1 MTNGLGTITNTDHQ
15 TPFDSGVVDKFGN
28 VLADE
33 AAVMTISIE
42 DIPAALV
49 DIHTKLAEKL
59 GGQPYLPPELTCRQN
74 GNWCVT
80 LWSGKSNILHSIDC
94 DRPTEAIQK
103 ALDSIAGMVSK
114 EEQRVI
120 DWQKD
125 VAKVID
131 DGHDLNLPDSVMAPL
146 RASSQAMT
154 ENLLTVAK

>member
-1 MTNGLGTITNTDHQ
+1 
-15 TPFDSGVVDKFGN
+15 
-28 VLADE
+28 
-33 AAVMTISIE
+33 MTIEIQ

-49 DIHTKLAEKL
+49 DIHTKLVDKL
-59 GGQPYLPPELTCRQN
+59 GGQPNIPPSMRVGQS
-74 GNWCVT
+74 GNWAIMLYKPASYDPISDINAKSPTDAIKAT
-80 LWSGKSNILHSIDC
+80 LDF
-94 DRPTEAIQK
+94 
-103 ALDSIAGMVSK
+103 IAGMVSK

-131 DGHDLNLPDSVMAPL
+131 EGHDLNLPDNVLAPL

>member
-1 MTNGLGTITNTDHQ
+1 
-15 TPFDSGVVDKFGN
+15 
-28 VLADE
+28 
-33 AAVMTISIE
+33 MTIKIQ

-49 DIHTKLAEKL
+49 DIHTKLVDKL
-59 GGQPYLPPELTCRQN
+59 GGQPYIAPQITCNQR
-74 GNWCVT
+74 GNWMVT
-80 LWSGKSNILHSIDC
+80 LWNTESKIINQPEGGN
-94 DRPTEAIQK
+94 PTEAIK
-103 ALDSIAGMVSK
+103 ATLDFIAGMVSK

-131 DGHDLNLPDSVMAPL
+131 EGHDLNLPDNVMAPL

>member
-1 MTNGLGTITNTDHQ
+1 
-15 TPFDSGVVDKFGN
+15 
-28 VLADE
+28 
-33 AAVMTISIE
+33 MTIEIQ

-49 DIHTKLAEKL
+49 DIHTKLVDKL
-59 GGQPYLPPELTCRQN
+59 GGQPYIAPSIKCEQS
-74 GNWCVT
+74 GEWAVV
-80 LWSGKSNILHSIDC
+80 LWKASCNVLKQPIGDS
-94 DRPTEAIQK
+94 PTEAIK
-103 ALDSIAGMVSK
+103 ATLDFIAGMVSK

-131 DGHDLNLPDSVMAPL
+131 DGYDLNFPENVLRGL

>member
-1 MTNGLGTITNTDHQ
+1 
-15 TPFDSGVVDKFGN
+15 
-28 VLADE
+28 
-33 AAVMTISIE
+33 MTIEIE

-49 DIHTKLAEKL
+49 DIHTKLVEKL
-59 GGQPYLPPELTCRQN
+59 GGQPYIAPSMECDQSGEWAVVLFKTTCTVLKQP
-74 GNWCVT
+74 T
-80 LWSGKSNILHSIDC
+80 GKN
-94 DRPTEAIQK
+94 PTDAINA
-103 ALDSIAGMVSK
+103 ALAFINDMVSK

-131 DGHDLNLPDSVMAPL
+131 DGHDMNLPDNVMAPL

>member
-1 MTNGLGTITNTDHQ
+1 
-15 TPFDSGVVDKFGN
+15 
-28 VLADE
+28 
-33 AAVMTISIE
+33 MTIEIK

-49 DIHTKLAEKL
+49 DIHTKLVEKL
-59 GGQPYLPPELTCRQN
+59 GGQPYLAPELRCAQ
-74 GNWCVT
+74 
-80 LWSGKSNILHSIDC
+80 SGKWTISLWFTNS
-94 DRPTEAIQK
+94 RFASQQKGNNPTDTIKA
-103 ALDSIAGMVSK
+103 ALDFIAGMVSK

-131 DGHDLNLPDSVMAPL
+131 EGHDLNLPDNVMAPL

>member
-1 MTNGLGTITNTDHQ
+1 
-15 TPFDSGVVDKFGN
+15 
-28 VLADE
+28 
-33 AAVMTISIE
+33 MTIEIK

-49 DIHTKLAEKL
+49 DIHTKLVEKL
-59 GGQPYLPPELTCRQN
+59 GGQPWTDTSIHCESS
-74 GNWCVT
+74 GNWVIY
-80 LWSGKSNILHSIDC
+80 LHPVNIQCKDLERLSSDN
-94 DRPTEAIQK
+94 PTDTIKA
-103 ALDSIAGMVSK
+103 ALDFIAGMVSK

-131 DGHDLNLPDSVMAPL
+131 EGHDLNLPDNVMAPL

>member
-1 MTNGLGTITNTDHQ
+1 
-15 TPFDSGVVDKFGN
+15 
-28 VLADE
+28 
-33 AAVMTISIE
+33 MTIEIK

-49 DIHTKLAEKL
+49 DIHTNLVEKL
-59 GGQPYLPPELTCRQN
+59 GGQPCMGPDMQCDQ
-74 GNWCVT
+74 
-80 LWSGKSNILHSIDC
+80 SGKWTVSLWDASCEIINLAIGDN
-94 DRPTEAIQK
+94 PTDAIK
-103 ALDSIAGMVSK
+103 AALAFIAGMVSK

-131 DGHDLNLPDSVMAPL
+131 DGHDLNLPDNVMAPL

>member
-1 MTNGLGTITNTDHQ
+1 MTIETNTPNMIGV
-15 TPFDSGVVDKFGN
+15 TEFDDDGAMTMLGDVG
-28 VLADE
+28 
-33 AAVMTISIE
+33 VMTIAIE

-49 DIHTKLAEKL
+49 DIHTKLADKL
-59 GGQPYLPPELTCRQN
+59 GGQPYMAPYMKCDQSGQWSVVLWNASCDVLKQPIGDSPTDAIKA
-74 GNWCVT
+74 T
-80 LWSGKSNILHSIDC
+80 LDF
-94 DRPTEAIQK
+94 
-103 ALDSIAGMVSK
+103 IAGMVSK

-131 DGHDLNLPDSVMAPL
+131 DGHDMNLPDSVMAPL